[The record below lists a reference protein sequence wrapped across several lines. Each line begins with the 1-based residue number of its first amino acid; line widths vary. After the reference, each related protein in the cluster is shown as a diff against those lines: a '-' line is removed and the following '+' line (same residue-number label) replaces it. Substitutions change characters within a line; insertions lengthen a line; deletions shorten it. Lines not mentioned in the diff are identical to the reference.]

1 MFRRINTI
9 KELRII
15 ANTVR
20 TDIITSLLE
29 AKSGHSA
36 GPLGMTEI
44 FTALYFNILN
54 HNPRKP
60 NWEGRDRLIL
70 SNGHI
75 CPGLYA
81 VMANSGYFHKKE
93 LMTLRKLGSRLQG
106 HPHRSAL
113 PGLETTS
120 GPLGSGLSQASGIA
134 YSFKMDKKKNLVF
147 CLSGDGELDEG
158 YHWEPVMF
166 ASKNKLN
173 NLITIVDRNFIQ
185 IDGNTKDIMPL
196 TSLKKKYE
204 AFNWNTVVIDG
215 NNMKIVLETL
225 KKAKK
230 NKNKPLA
237 IIAKTVP
244 GKGVSYMEN
253 DYTWHGKAPNENEA
267 KIALKELSSEKRR
280 LQRK

>member
-1 MFRRINTI
+1 M
-9 KELRII
+9 
-15 ANTVR
+15 
-20 TDIITSLLE
+20 
-29 AKSGHSA
+29 
-36 GPLGMTEI
+36 
-44 FTALYFNILN
+44 
-54 HNPRKP
+54 
-60 NWEGRDRLIL
+60 
-70 SNGHI
+70 
-75 CPGLYA
+75 
-81 VMANSGYFHKKE
+81 
-93 LMTLRKLGSRLQG
+93 
-106 HPHRSAL
+106 

-147 CLSGDGELDEG
+147 CLTGDGELDEG
-158 YHWEPVMF
+158 NHWEAVMF

>member
-1 MFRRINTI
+1 
-9 KELRII
+9 
-15 ANTVR
+15 
-20 TDIITSLLE
+20 
-29 AKSGHSA
+29 
-36 GPLGMTEI
+36 
-44 FTALYFNILN
+44 
-54 HNPRKP
+54 
-60 NWEGRDRLIL
+60 
-70 SNGHI
+70 
-75 CPGLYA
+75 
-81 VMANSGYFHKKE
+81 
-93 LMTLRKLGSRLQG
+93 
-106 HPHRSAL
+106 
-113 PGLETTS
+113 
-120 GPLGSGLSQASGIA
+120 
-134 YSFKMDKKKNLVF
+134 MDKKKNLVF
-147 CLSGDGELDEG
+147 CLTGDGELDEG
-158 YHWEPVMF
+158 NHWEAVMF